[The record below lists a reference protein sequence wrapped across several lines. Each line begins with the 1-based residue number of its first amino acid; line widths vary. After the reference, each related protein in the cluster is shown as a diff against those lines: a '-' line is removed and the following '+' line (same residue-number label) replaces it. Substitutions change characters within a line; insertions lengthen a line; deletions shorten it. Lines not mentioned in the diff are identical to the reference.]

1 MYCNLLTRLLNK
13 SVNWDFASAQLCR
26 VGTYRTRDWALGIR
40 HILVMNFSCVLLQIK
55 IATKSLLTNMT
66 SIRLVIVVSVHVESK
81 IVYLTHRSELEL
93 CLANTKENQKKGKTD
108 FSTKFKFHIL
118 TLFRAK

>member
-1 MYCNLLTRLLNK
+1 MANMHYCTLLTRLLNN
-13 SVNWDFASAQLCR
+13 SVNWVFASAQLCR

-93 CLANTKENQKKGKTD
+93 CLANTKEN
-108 FSTKFKFHIL
+108 
-118 TLFRAK
+118 

>member
-1 MYCNLLTRLLNK
+1 
-13 SVNWDFASAQLCR
+13 
-26 VGTYRTRDWALGIR
+26 
-40 HILVMNFSCVLLQIK
+40 MNFSCVLLQVK

-93 CLANTKENQKKGKTD
+93 CLAKAKA
-108 FSTKFKFHIL
+108 FRL
-118 TLFRAK
+118 TW